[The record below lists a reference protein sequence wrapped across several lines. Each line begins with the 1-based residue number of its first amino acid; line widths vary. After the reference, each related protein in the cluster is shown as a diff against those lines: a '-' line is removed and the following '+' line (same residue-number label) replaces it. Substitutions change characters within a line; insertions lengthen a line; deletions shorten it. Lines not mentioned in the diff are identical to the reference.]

1 MWTNLYDD
9 FVTFSLEEDVVGTG
23 ATVELLFD
31 LLGWDFAQ
39 EGDKA
44 LSFGPSFGALGI
56 QIDLSEFERGFIEF
70 SNTDK
75 RKQDLKSLVSTI
87 VSTGELSQAEAL
99 KLRGRLQFA
108 DGQLFGRLGK
118 LCLKEITSHAFSSAG
133 SKIDAR
139 LRKLLQLFH
148 DHLLDGPLGR
158 FVESQQAAPIFLQ
171 VPVSSPID
179 LTGRAV

>member
-1 MWTNLYDD
+1 MLWWIACKCLAVIWTNFYDD
-9 FVTFSLEEDVVGTG
+9 FVTFSLEDDVVGTG

-44 LSFGPSFGALGI
+44 LAFGPSFGALGI
-56 QIDLSEFERGFIEF
+56 HIHLSAFERGFIEF

-75 RKQDLKSLVSTI
+75 RKHDLKCLVLSI
-87 VSTGELSQAEAL
+87 VSNGELSQAEAL

-118 LCLKEITSHAFSSAG
+118 LCLKEITSHAFSSEG
-133 SKIDAR
+133 SR
-139 LRKLLQLFH
+139 SM
-148 DHLLDGPLGR
+148 LD
-158 FVESQQAAPIFLQ
+158 
-171 VPVSSPID
+171 
-179 LTGRAV
+179 